1 MAKIT
6 LKKLKMIFVKYI
18 LKQNRNTDYYNVGK
32 IWFGTHKII
41 WNKWLLSNRICII
54 KMSKI

>member
-1 MAKIT
+1 
-6 LKKLKMIFVKYI
+6 MIFVKYI